1 MRNVSVAFFL
11 AGRIKGRLRTFDMQ
25 KDANLTKTP
34 TKIYSPDQF
43 CRLCQCNI
51 AIVGRGKCNIF
62 SGKSSDGLARR
73 LSIVLDA
80 PVEKEDSVSSNVCYK
95 CKREMEKYEG
105 YMKALNVDLKAFRER
120 CEKSVGEQRSRQH
133 VPVKRCLRGTPTATK
148 ENAPKRRFTSSS
160 ELKTTAVRPLL
171 PAPVKVNRESAS
183 EIFVLPSHDDLFIAT
198 TPGSTTE
205 VCNHKFCYCVYIINL
220 KFQNSVKSYIFV
232 KFSVNLYHELYTQI
246 YILKTFQT
254 STFGFLAASNI
265 HF

>member
-1 MRNVSVAFFL
+1 MSVALFL

-105 YMKALNVDLKAFRER
+105 YMKALNIDLKAFRER

-133 VPVKRCLRGTPTATK
+133 VPVKRCHCICILTA
-148 ENAPKRRFTSSS
+148 S
-160 ELKTTAVRPLL
+160 
-171 PAPVKVNRESAS
+171 
-183 EIFVLPSHDDLFIAT
+183 
-198 TPGSTTE
+198 
-205 VCNHKFCYCVYIINL
+205 NL
-220 KFQNSVKSYIFV
+220 DEA
-232 KFSVNLYHELYTQI
+232 VNLFSFRNQFRHIQHFRVLWQ
-246 YILKTFQT
+246 
-254 STFGFLAASNI
+254 GSNS
-265 HF
+265 